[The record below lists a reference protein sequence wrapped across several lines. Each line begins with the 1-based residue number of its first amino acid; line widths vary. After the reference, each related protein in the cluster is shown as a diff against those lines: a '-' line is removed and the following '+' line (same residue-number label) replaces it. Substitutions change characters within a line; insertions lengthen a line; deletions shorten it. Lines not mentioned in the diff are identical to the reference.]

1 MIKRINVRLPWIQS
15 LIWELR
21 SHIPQLRPDAVQ
33 SKINYYYFLNDQCGC
48 HVEKILEE
56 QKGDSPGGCYSN
68 WSREEAGEVVRTV
81 KSRASSHV
89 TKLKEFF

>member
-1 MIKRINVRLPWIQS
+1 MTQRLRVCLPVQGTWAQS

-48 HVEKILEE
+48 YVEKILEE
-56 QKGDSPGGCYSN
+56 QKGDSPGGYYSN
-68 WSREEAGEVVRTV
+68 W
-81 KSRASSHV
+81 
-89 TKLKEFF
+89 